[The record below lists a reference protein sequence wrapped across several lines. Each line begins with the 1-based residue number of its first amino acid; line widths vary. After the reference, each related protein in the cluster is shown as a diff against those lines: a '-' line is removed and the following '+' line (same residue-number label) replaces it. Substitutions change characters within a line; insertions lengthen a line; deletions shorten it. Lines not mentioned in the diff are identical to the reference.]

1 MHLHP
6 TLYTKPEKAHTRDG
20 FGEGLMEAARANLNV
35 LGLGADTTESTRVAK
50 IAEVNPK
57 QLVQMGVAEQNMM
70 GVAAG
75 LATAGKIPFVVTYAV
90 FSPGRAWDQLRVS
103 VCYSNLNVKVVG
115 AHGGISVGP
124 DGATHQALE
133 DIASVRVLPNIVVV
147 VPCDKEQTKKVTLDA
162 VAHQGPYY
170 FRMGREK
177 TPVITTPETP
187 FVLGKADVYREGKD
201 VTIIGCGPLLYE
213 ALVAAEQLKG
223 QNIDCEVINC
233 HTIKPIDVETLTA
246 SARKTRCVV
255 TVEEHQITG
264 GLGGAVAETLS
275 KNYPVPIEMV
285 GMQDCFGE
293 SGSSD
298 ELIEKYGMGV
308 KDVIAA
314 VQKVIKRKK

>member
-1 MHLHP
+1 
-6 TLYTKPEKAHTRDG
+6 
-20 FGEGLMEAARANLNV
+20 
-35 LGLGADTTESTRVAK
+35 
-50 IAEVNPK
+50 
-57 QLVQMGVAEQNMM
+57 MGVAEQNMM

-90 FSPGRAWDQLRVS
+90 FSPGRAWDQMRVS
-103 VCYSNLNVKVVG
+103 VCYSKLNVKVVG

-162 VAHQGPYY
+162 VAHKGPYY

-177 TPVITTPETP
+177 TPVITTKDTP

-201 VTIIGCGPLLYE
+201 VTIIGCGPLLYN
-213 ALVAAEQLKG
+213 ALVAAEILSGNTDLAKAYTL
-223 QNIDCEVINC
+223 NPLPYTLDVEVINC
-233 HTIKPIDVETLTA
+233 HTIKPIDVETLVA
-246 SARKTRCVV
+246 SARKTKAVV

-264 GLGGAVAETLS
+264 GLGGAVAEALS

-314 VQKVIKRKK
+314 VQRVLKRKK